1 MQVVRRDRNKV
12 RSRKN
17 MSENER
23 DACEMK
29 LAPIHTVANSALVNG
44 VRLRKHNQYDLKML
58 PILLPF
64 LFLPGKEKN
73 YDSTQHTTKC
83 FWREVCPLHLSFCV
97 ASDRFLNPNPHNS
110 CAQSDQLVVLL
121 DLAKNG

>member
-1 MQVVRRDRNKV
+1 
-12 RSRKN
+12 

-23 DACEMK
+23 DACELK
-29 LAPIHTVANSALVNG
+29 LAQIHTVANSELVNG

-73 YDSTQHTTKC
+73 RDSTRHTTKQC
-83 FWREVCPLHLSFCV
+83 LWREVCPLHLSFSV
-97 ASDRFLNPNPHNS
+97 SDRFLNPNS
-110 CAQSDQLVVLL
+110 YKFSGESDQ
-121 DLAKNG
+121 